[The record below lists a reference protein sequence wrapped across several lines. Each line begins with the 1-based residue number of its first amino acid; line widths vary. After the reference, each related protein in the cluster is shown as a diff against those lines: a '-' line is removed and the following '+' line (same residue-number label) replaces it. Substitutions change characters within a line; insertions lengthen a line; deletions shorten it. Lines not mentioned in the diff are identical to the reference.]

1 MKRREAFTPKGGFR
15 VVSSNRMSVDGWYEN
30 YTEEQI
36 IYLSRG
42 GYLEACIPYKTL
54 DGDINKQYFCFTKKG
69 MRLKFYYECG
79 SVLKW
84 LYYMTIPRIEW
95 FWRRLRIKC
104 GHRYPW
110 QGYEDVSN
118 LDEI

>member
-1 MKRREAFTPKGGFR
+1 MKRREAFMPKGGFR
-15 VVSSNRMSVDGWYEN
+15 ATSSNRMSVDRWYEN

-54 DGDINKQYFCFTKKG
+54 DGDINKQYFCFTKAG
-69 MRLKFYYECG
+69 VRWMFYYEVG
-79 SVLKW
+79 NFWKW
-84 LYYMTIPRIEW
+84 LYYMTIPKIEW
-95 FWRRLRIKC
+95 YWRRLRIKC

-110 QGYEDVSN
+110 QDYADVDN